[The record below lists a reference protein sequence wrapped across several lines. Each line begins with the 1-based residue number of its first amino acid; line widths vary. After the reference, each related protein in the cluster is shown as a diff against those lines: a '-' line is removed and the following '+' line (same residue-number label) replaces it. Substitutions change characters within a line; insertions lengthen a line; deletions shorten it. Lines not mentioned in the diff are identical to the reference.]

1 MADLIQTSTDFLQK
15 NSIKNPRLNAELL
28 LGQTL
33 SLERM
38 ELYLNYDRPLS
49 PQELTDYRNLVRRR
63 IGHEPLQ
70 YILGKTEFMSLNFV
84 VSPAVLIPRADTET
98 LVEWVIESSRS
109 NKKKWILDI
118 GTGSGNIAISLAH
131 NLPESRVVGI
141 DISKEALKIAAKNVK
156 KHLPD
161 NRVFLLQSDL
171 FDRKFI
177 NIFKNRFDVIVSN
190 PPYIK
195 KEEFDLL
202 DAEIT
207 KFEPPIALKDIKN
220 NGFFY
225 SRIAQITSH
234 MLRQD
239 GAVFVEMGYKHKD
252 EIKSIFQNHKFTDL
266 TTRHDLAGIDRVLCA
281 KGYKFTK

>member
-1 MADLIQTSTDFLQK
+1 MAELIQTSTDFLQK

-28 LGQTL
+28 LGQIL
-33 SLERM
+33 NLERM
-38 ELYLNYDRPLS
+38 ELYLNYDKPLS
-49 PQELTDYRNLVRRR
+49 PQELIEYRNLVRRR

-70 YILGKTEFMSLNFV
+70 YILGETEFMSLNFL

-109 NKKKWILDI
+109 KGKKWILDI
-118 GTGSGNIAISLAH
+118 GTGSGNIAISLAY
-131 NLPESRVVGI
+131 NLPEIQVVGI
-141 DISKEALKIAAKNVK
+141 DISNEALKIAAKNVK
-156 KHLPD
+156 THLLD
-161 NRVFLLQSDL
+161 KRVFLLQTDL
-171 FDRKFI
+171 LNQEFA

-207 KFEPPIALKDIKN
+207 KFEPQIALKDVKN

-225 SRIAQITSH
+225 QRIAQITSH
-234 MLRQD
+234 MLKKD
-239 GAVFVEMGYKHKD
+239 GAVFVEMGYKYQD
-252 EIKSIFQNHKFTDL
+252 EIKSIFQNHGFSDL
-266 TTRHDLAGIDRVLCA
+266 TTRRDLAGIDRVLSA
-281 KGYKFTK
+281 KRKG

>member
-1 MADLIQTSTDFLQK
+1 M
-15 NSIKNPRLNAELL
+15 
-28 LGQTL
+28 
-33 SLERM
+33 
-38 ELYLNYDRPLS
+38 NYDRPLS